1 MKRRQFIK
9 GAVATV
15 GVAALGVSGI
25 AALASLSA
33 KEGKKMKVLVLTGSP
48 RKNGNSNTLADV
60 FASATRP
67 GVLLICETWRDEAA
81 LAAHS
86 ASEPFVKNV
95 AIINDCGEMKI
106 EKFEM

>member
-1 MKRRQFIK
+1 MIRINCFL
-9 GAVATV
+9 AT
-15 GVAALGVSGI
+15 
-25 AALASLSA
+25 
-33 KEGKKMKVLVLTGSP
+33 KEGRREEALEAAKALTAVSLTQDGCV
-48 RKNGNSNTLADV
+48 AYDV

-67 GVLLICETWRDEAA
+67 GILLICETWRDETA

>member
-1 MKRRQFIK
+1 MTCSRRQQ
-9 GAVATV
+9 
-15 GVAALGVSGI
+15 
-25 AALASLSA
+25 
-33 KEGKKMKVLVLTGSP
+33 
-48 RKNGNSNTLADV
+48 
-60 FASATRP
+60 RP

-86 ASEPFVKNV
+86 AFEPFVKNV

>member
-1 MKRRQFIK
+1 MTLLPLQRNRPPLRSSRTDASPTTYSRRQR
-9 GAVATV
+9 APA
-15 GVAALGVSGI
+15 
-25 AALASLSA
+25 
-33 KEGKKMKVLVLTGSP
+33 
-48 RKNGNSNTLADV
+48 
-60 FASATRP
+60 

>member
-1 MKRRQFIK
+1 MERRPYRRGHVIRTAMERRPYSLKQD
-9 GAVATV
+9 GC
-15 GVAALGVSGI
+15 I
-25 AALASLSA
+25 AY
-33 KEGKKMKVLVLTGSP
+33 
-48 RKNGNSNTLADV
+48 DV

-67 GVLLICETWRDEAA
+67 GILLICETWRDEAA
-81 LAAHS
+81 LAAHA

>member
-1 MKRRQFIK
+1 MKNVKRHV
-9 GAVATV
+9 VANYN
-15 GVAALGVSGI
+15 A
-25 AALASLSA
+25 
-33 KEGKKMKVLVLTGSP
+33 EY
-48 RKNGNSNTLADV
+48 
-60 FASATRP
+60 ASATRP

-106 EKFEM
+106 EKFDM